1 MRDAATTTD
10 TTTGLP
16 YVLTHWA
23 QWPEGTTTL
32 SWTFDTG
39 MFESFWREQHEEY
52 GTGFDGTLPEAFHD
66 TFRAA
71 FDTWSGVAGIRFV
84 EVPDGPDVDIRI
96 GTGNLPNDIA
106 GWGNLDDTGNGV
118 VEAFVALDVGFLA
131 EGWSPAA
138 IYNIALHEVGHALG
152 IEHSDIPGVVLSGL
166 PATEYIVSYDL
177 LGEIFPQALREDD
190 IAAARDIFG
199 PRTDPVEPRAVV
211 GSEAGDLLFG
221 GPGDDRIWGLAGN
234 DTLLGQAGDD
244 LVFGMDGADTLFGGA
259 GDDTLLGGAGDD
271 RLTAVFGDDRV
282 WGEAGNDT
290 LVGGDGD
297 NLLAG
302 GTGHD
307 LIVAGTG
314 GGYLWGEAG
323 NDTLEGD
330 VATRVQI
337 AAGSGDDVLVGASG
351 RTTFWGQEDHDFFR
365 ITGGVNWIMDYG
377 ARTGTY
383 EWIEVDSVVH
393 APADLVPYAHQLGE
407 HLLLDFGDTDVYLA
421 WTTTEDLAAFS

>member
-39 MFESFWREQHEEY
+39 TFETSWRTY
-52 GTGFDGTLPEAFHD
+52 LDAPVPEVYHD
-66 TFRAA
+66 VFRAA
-71 FDTWSGVAGIRFV
+71 FDAWSAVANIRFL
-84 EVPDGPDVDIRI
+84 EVADGPDVDIRV
-96 GTGNLPNDIA
+96 GMDATPPNID
-106 GWGNLDDTGNGV
+106 GWANLDGT
-118 VEAFVALDVGFLA
+118 EAHVSLDLNAPWG
-131 EGWSPAA
+131 ERSPAEL
-138 IYNIALHEVGHALG
+138 YNVVLHEIGHALG
-152 IEHSDIPGVVLSGL
+152 IDHSDVPGVVMSGL
-166 PATEYIVSYDL
+166 PTTEYTVSQDL
-177 LGEIFPQALREDD
+177 LGTTFPESLREDD
-190 IAAARDIFG
+190 ITAARDIFG
-199 PRTDPVEPRAVV
+199 PRTGPAEPRAVA

-221 GPGDDRIWGLAGN
+221 GPGDDRIWGLAG
-234 DTLLGQAGDD
+234 DDYLLGQAGND

-290 LVGGDGD
+290 LVGGAGD

-307 LIVAGTG
+307 RIEAGTG

-351 RTTFWGQEDHDFFR
+351 RTTFWGQGDTDFFR

-383 EWIEVDSVVH
+383 EWIEVDSVVYT
-393 APADLVPYAHQLGE
+393 PAELVPYAQQLGE
-407 HLLLDFGDTDVYLA
+407 HLLLDFGGDTDVYLA
-421 WTTTEDLAAFS
+421 WTTTEDLAAFSWAA